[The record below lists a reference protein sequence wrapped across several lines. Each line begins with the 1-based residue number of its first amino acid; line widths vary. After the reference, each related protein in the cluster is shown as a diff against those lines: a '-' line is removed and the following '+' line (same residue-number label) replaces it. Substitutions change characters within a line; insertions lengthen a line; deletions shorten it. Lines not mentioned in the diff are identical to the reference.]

1 MSLRIERQ
9 RPDLSSIPPQFQKSA
24 DPASPEK
31 MRMMAANGM
40 LPLSPEQN
48 LILLYALSFD
58 SSQQIQQAVKMSIS
72 DLPPEILTPVVTA
85 TDNEGLLDWVAEERS
100 DNAEIVEKV
109 VTNANAHEKTIAR
122 IARKGDAKMV
132 EIVATNQ
139 VRLLEAPIIIEQMYL
154 NANARVATVDR
165 IVDLARRNN
174 VKLKG
179 IPGLNEALES
189 GQDLF
194 SGGTDEE
201 SFEKMLKKETSK
213 AAKEDEEDEK
223 LEQMSRSERERH
235 EAENDFDE
243 DELTRKPLHAQISN
257 MSIAQKIRLAMV
269 GSREAVHILVRD
281 PNKLVH
287 MAAVK
292 SPRVKYPD
300 AARWAK
306 NKSMPDGVINYIANN
321 RDWTQSY
328 ECKLNLVNNPK
339 TPLSE
344 VLSLINHLRSNDLK
358 QLMRS
363 RNVPMQV
370 VRQAK
375 NLYKKRTSGGRG

>member
-1 MSLRIERQ
+1 MSLQIEREQ
-9 RPDLSSIPPQFQKSA
+9 PDLSSIPPQFQKSA
-24 DPASPEK
+24 DPESPEK

-48 LILLYALSFD
+48 VLLLYALSFD
-58 SSQQIQQAVKMSIS
+58 PSQQIQQAAKMSVT
-72 DLPPEILTPVVTA
+72 DLPPEILAPVLTSTEEV
-85 TDNEGLLDWVAEERS
+85 GLLDWIADERS
-100 DNAEIVEKV
+100 DNAEILENV
-109 VTNANAHEKTIAR
+109 VTNRNAHERTIAR
-122 IARKGDAKMV
+122 VARRGDAKMV

-139 VRLLEAPIIIEQMYL
+139 VRLLESPIIIEQMYL
-154 NANARVATVDR
+154 NPNARVATVDR
-165 IVDLARRNN
+165 IIDLAQRNG

-179 IPGLNEALES
+179 IPGLNEAMES

-194 SGGTDEE
+194 SGATDAD
-201 SFEKMLKKETSK
+201 SFERLLQNETHK
-213 AAKEDEEDEK
+213 AAKEDEENEK
-223 LEQMSRSERERH
+223 LEQMSRSERERW
-235 EAENDFDE
+235 EEENDLNE
-243 DELTRKPLHAQISN
+243 EELERKPLHAQISN
-257 MSIAQKIRLAMV
+257 MSIAQKIWLAMV

-344 VLSLINHLRSNDLK
+344 VLSLMNHLRSNDLK

-375 NLYKKRTSGGRG
+375 NLYKKRTGGGRR

>member
-1 MSLRIERQ
+1 MSLKIERTL
-9 RPDLSSIPPQFQKSA
+9 PDLSSIPPQFQKSA
-24 DPASPEK
+24 DPDSPEK

-40 LPLSPEQN
+40 LPLSPAQN
-48 LILLYALSFD
+48 ILLLYALSFD
-58 SSQQIQQAVKMSIS
+58 PSQQIQQTVKMSVT
-72 DLPPEILTPVVTA
+72 DLPPDIINPVVA
-85 TDNEGLLDWVAEERS
+85 DAQHEGLLDWIAEERS
-100 DNAEIVEKV
+100 DNPEILEEIV
-109 VTNANAHEKTIAR
+109 TNRKTNDITIAR
-122 IARKGDAKMV
+122 VARKGDAKMI
-132 EIVATNQ
+132 EIIATNQ
-139 VRLLEAPIIIEQMYL
+139 VRLLEAPVIIEQMYL

-165 IVDLARRNN
+165 VIELAQRNG

-194 SGGTDEE
+194 SGGADEE
-201 SFEKMLKKETSK
+201 SFEKLLQHETGK
-213 AAKEDEEDEK
+213 AQKEDEEDK
-223 LEQMSRSERERH
+223 QLEQLSRSERERL
-235 EAENDFDE
+235 EEENDLDDE
-243 DELTRKPLHAQISN
+243 ELKRKPLHAQISN

-375 NLYKKRTSGGRG
+375 NLYKKRTGGGHG